1 MANRQQKH
9 DQKMRVRFYFVLF
22 CKNRIDVVLLFLCKK
37 NEYETCWFVYISRL
51 AREEWGENWL
61 EQGKEFVSGRGGGGG
76 GDVGRITC
84 P

>member
-1 MANRQQKH
+1 
-9 DQKMRVRFYFVLF
+9 MRVRFYFVLF

-61 EQGKEFVSGRGGGGG
+61 EQGKEFVSGRGGGG
-76 GDVGRITC
+76 RITC